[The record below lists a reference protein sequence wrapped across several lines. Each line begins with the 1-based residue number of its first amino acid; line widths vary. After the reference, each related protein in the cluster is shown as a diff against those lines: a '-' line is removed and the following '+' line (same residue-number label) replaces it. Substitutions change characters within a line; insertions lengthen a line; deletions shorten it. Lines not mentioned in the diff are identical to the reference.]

1 MELDKNFWE
10 EKFRSN
16 NTGFDIGNISTPLKN
31 YFDQLTDKDVKILI
45 PGSGNGHEAE
55 YLHVNGFNN
64 VFVLDWA
71 EEAIKNFTSRFT
83 DFPIAHTFN
92 ENFFEHE
99 GSYDIIVE
107 QTFFC
112 ALNPSLRKNYV
123 TKVHSLLKENGKLVG
138 LLFNRDFGNPF
149 PPYGGSKDEYINLFE
164 PYFNFKY
171 FDDCY
176 NSIPPRAGTE
186 LFINLI
192 KKIDTLSS
200 GK

>member
-1 MELDKNFWE
+1 MNVDKNFWE
-10 EKFRSN
+10 EKFRN
-16 NTGFDIGNISTPLKN
+16 KQTGFDIGSVSSPLKN
-31 YFDQLTDKDVKILI
+31 YFDQLDDKNLKILI

-55 YLHVNGFNN
+55 YLYKNSFNN
-64 VFVLDWA
+64 VYVLDWS
-71 EEAIKNFTSRFT
+71 ELAIKNFTSRFP
-83 DFPIAHTFN
+83 DFPKENIFN

-99 GSYDIIVE
+99 GSYDLIVE

-112 ALNPSLRKNYV
+112 ALNPSLRKDYV
-123 TKVHSLLKENGKLVG
+123 VKTHSLLKENGKLAG

-149 PPYGGSKDEYINLFE
+149 PPFGGSKDEYINLFE

-171 FDDCY
+171 FDNCY

-192 KKIDTLSS
+192 KK
-200 GK
+200 

>member
-1 MELDKNFWE
+1 MNVDKNFWE
-10 EKFRSN
+10 EKFRN
-16 NTGFDIGNISTPLKN
+16 KQTGFDIGSVSSPLKN
-31 YFDQLTDKDVKILI
+31 YFDQLDDKNLKIFI

-55 YLHVNGFNN
+55 YLYKNSFNN
-64 VFVLDWA
+64 VYVLDWS
-71 EEAIKNFTSRFT
+71 ELAIKNFTSRFP
-83 DFPIAHTFN
+83 DFPKENIFN

-99 GSYDIIVE
+99 GSYDLIVE

-112 ALNPSLRKNYV
+112 ALNPTLRKDYV
-123 TKVHSLLKENGKLVG
+123 VKTHSLLKKNGKLAG

-149 PPYGGSKDEYINLFE
+149 PPFGGSKDEYINLFE

-171 FDDCY
+171 FESCY

-192 KKIDTLSS
+192 KIDTLSP

>member
-16 NTGFDIGNISTPLKN
+16 NTGFDIGDISTPLKN
-31 YFDQLTDKDVKILI
+31 YFDQITDKDVKILI

-55 YLHVNGFNN
+55 YLQVNGFNN

-71 EEAIKNFTSRFT
+71 EEAIKNFTSRFP
-83 DFPIAHTFN
+83 DFPTANIFN

-186 LFINLI
+186 LFINLL
-192 KKIDTLSS
+192 KK
-200 GK
+200 